1 MKNIIKKSFKRN
13 DKINTLLNIVV
24 CLSIILLSKFNIIVI
39 LLTFIGYDAISVLI
53 NKAVLRLQI
62 NKIKDIDELKEE
74 KESIKTKYKY
84 NNISRQEREYLKEA
98 FTRIDNKLNEELEK
112 AKKEMEEIDEAAKM
126 KQKGKKQYDSFK
138 NGITLL
144 ETYKEE
150 HHITNIKKYNAL
162 LKSAHEL
169 DKAIQLNMSGVIF
182 VDSTFLIYT
191 KELLNLL
198 TSYEASSD
206 DVKQDYKEKIKT
218 LLDAFIEYVNRT
230 NEKVKTY
237 NKENIDISYN
247 VLINELN
254 KANS

>member
-1 MKNIIKKSFKRN
+1 MKNVIRENFKRN

-24 CLSIILLSKFNIIVI
+24 CLSIILVSKFNIIVI

-74 KESIKTKYKY
+74 KESIEAKY
-84 NNISRQEREYLKEA
+84 NNSSQQEREYLREA

-138 NGITLL
+138 NGVILL

-150 HHITNIKKYNAL
+150 HHITSIKKYNAL
-162 LKSAHEL
+162 LKSVHEL
-169 DKAIQLNMSGVIF
+169 DEAIQLNMSGVIF

>member
-1 MKNIIKKSFKRN
+1 MKNIIKKSLKRN

-24 CLSIILLSKFNIIVI
+24 CLSIILLSRFNIIVI

-53 NKAVLRLQI
+53 NKAVLCLQI

-74 KESIKTKYKY
+74 KESIKTKYS
-84 NNISRQEREYLKEA
+84 NSSGQEREYLKEA

-169 DKAIQLNMSGVIF
+169 DEAIQLNMSGVIF

-218 LLDAFIEYVNRT
+218 LLDTFIEYVHRT

-247 VLINELN
+247 VLINELK